1 MGSVLAAGFVIKAS
15 EKGQLV
21 GDLGFQPSRDRTIPT
36 RRTYPVGKLML
47 AGRITMGLV
56 MSVTV
61 FAPMAQ
67 LFHQFGRRVSQVHG
81 YIPAFIFSD
90 KGPSLVVR
98 HVAGIALGRYRQIN
112 HSLCQS
118 QLAFGRSK

>member
-1 MGSVLAAGFVIKAS
+1 MGSVLAAGFVIKAP

-21 GDLGFQPSRDRTIPT
+21 GDLGFQPSRDRTIPA
-36 RRTYPVGKLML
+36 RRTYPVGKIIL
-47 AGRITMGLV
+47 AGRITLWLV

-67 LFHQFGRRVSQVHG
+67 LFHQFGRRVSQAHG

-98 HVAGIALGRYRQIN
+98 PVAGFALGRYRQTN
-112 HSLCQS
+112 HSVCAT
-118 QLAFGRSK
+118 QLAFGDRT